1 MGTPRR
7 GPNLPCF
14 RFERELT
21 SAESWG
27 RSLTRE
33 SSRTEVVQVKRA
45 WHVREIH
52 THSILVWSIKRADF

>member
-1 MGTPRR
+1 MGTPQR

-33 SSRTEVVQVKRA
+33 SSRTEVVHGMSGKFT
-45 WHVREIH
+45 H
-52 THSILVWSIKRADF
+52 TVFWFGV